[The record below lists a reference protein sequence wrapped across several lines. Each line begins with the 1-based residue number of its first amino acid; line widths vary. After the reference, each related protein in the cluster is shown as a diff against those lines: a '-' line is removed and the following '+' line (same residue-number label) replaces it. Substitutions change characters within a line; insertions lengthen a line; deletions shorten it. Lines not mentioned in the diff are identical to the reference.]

1 MLQFAKEKEGC
12 ILLISDLTLQCRYRY
27 LLCTMNCLLLTC
39 HNSPHCP
46 IRRFVSD
53 GDESN
58 PRDAEAGQ
66 QEGITGGENAAS
78 APADPNLYQKCY
90 DYYMNFYKCVSQSH
104 YLTLILS

>member
-1 MLQFAKEKEGC
+1 
-12 ILLISDLTLQCRYRY
+12 
-27 LLCTMNCLLLTC
+27 MNCLLLTC

-58 PRDAEAGQ
+58 TRDAAPGQ
-66 QEGITGGENAAS
+66 QEAVAGGESVAS
-78 APADPNLYQKCY
+78 TSAADPNLYQKCY

-104 YLTLILS
+104 YLTLI